1 MPNGYGAS
9 PGPLPKSHG
18 ASPGPLPNGYRAS
31 PGPRP
36 KSRGAMHGRKRIPG
50 VRKRNEHFQ
59 RVKSCVRDVVECS
72 FRSALQHSHS
82 RQEKPPTGRLPRPK
96 RKTIFWT
103 SLYSSIVPR
112 KNAASSPQGLGPTPS
127 YCGFFTRPF
136 AQAASN
142 SFLSMLPSLPA
153 SACAKF
159 TM

>member
-18 ASPGPLPNGYRAS
+18 ASPGPG
-31 PGPRP
+31 P
-36 KSRGAMHGRKRIPG
+36 KSRGAMQGRKRIPG

-59 RVKSCVRDVVECS
+59 RVKSCVRDVVECL

-82 RQEKPPTGRLPRPK
+82 RQERPPTRQLPRPK

-112 KNAASSPQGLGPTPS
+112 KTQPAPSRLGSDAFLLWVFHKALCTGRVEFLLVDAAI
-127 YCGFFTRPF
+127 
-136 AQAASN
+136 
-142 SFLSMLPSLPA
+142 
-153 SACAKF
+153 
-159 TM
+159 